1 MTIDSLKERMSRMGT
16 PLILALTL
24 LLSACPE
31 QVIPTKGET
40 SKPTPKPTPVDTS
53 PRNLDKFY
61 SNIPSLSTGQCVDI
75 SLGHKTRTKANE
87 ALSDLKNAIAELDR
101 FILINESD
109 VFRYTGKDLRSY
121 YAAYILFQCEGVALR
136 VTTFAPIPVS
146 RKEEFKAEISKELE
160 AQGFVV
166 WGFDE
171 ELYGRDHVIITVIYY
186 KDSSN
191 NREENRNLRTASVIS
206 SSTNTKEEVD
216 DFMADPDNQDLFD
229 VIRETHVERFLE
241 DLEDLE

>member
-24 LLSACPE
+24 LLGACPE
-31 QVIPTKGET
+31 GVISTKVT
-40 SKPTPKPTPVDTS
+40 FKPTPVDTS
-53 PRNLDKFY
+53 PRDLDRFY
-61 SNIPSLSTGQCVDI
+61 SNIPSLATGQCVDI
-75 SLGHKTRTKANE
+75 GLGHRTRAKANE
-87 ALSDLKNAIAELDR
+87 ALSDLRNAIAELDR
-101 FILINESD
+101 VIIINGSD
-109 VFRYTGKDLRSY
+109 VFRYTGKDRRSY

-136 VTTFAPIPVS
+136 STTFAPIPVS
-146 RKEEFKAEISKELE
+146 RKEEFKAEIRKELE

-171 ELYGRDHVIITVIYY
+171 EVYGRDHVIITVIYY
-186 KDSSN
+186 RDSSN
-191 NREENRNLRTASVIS
+191 TREENRNLRTASASVTS
-206 SSTNTKEEVD
+206 FSTNTKEDVD

-241 DLEDLE
+241 DLGDLEDLE

>member
-1 MTIDSLKERMSRMGT
+1 MTIDSLKKRMSRMGT

-24 LLSACPE
+24 LLGACDGIITTE
-31 QVIPTKGET
+31 VTI
-40 SKPTPKPTPVDTS
+40 KPTPVDTS

-75 SLGHKTRTKANE
+75 SLGHKTRTKANN
-87 ALSDLKNAIAELDR
+87 ALSDLKNAIDEIIGRVVLIDR
-101 FILINESD
+101 SD
-109 VFRYTGKDLRSY
+109 VFRYTGKDIRSY

-136 VTTFAPIPVS
+136 TTTFAPIPVS
-146 RKEEFKAEISKELE
+146 RKNEFKAEIRKELE

-166 WGFDE
+166 WGFNE
-171 ELYGRDHVIITVIYY
+171 ELYGRDHVTIAVIYY
-186 KDSSN
+186 RDSSN
-191 NREENRNLRTASVIS
+191 TREENRNNLRTASVTF

-241 DLEDLE
+241 DFGDLEDLE